1 MTFKKIK
8 MKKII
13 CSITIFLVL
22 LGACFEASKAVGR
35 PFLFIDFPSIIIIL
49 IIACAYTSS
58 RNKNYLVEFGNAAVY
73 AGWLTL
79 LIGLIAMS
87 IQFINN
93 DLNIKAIMEANS
105 VLWLGVF
112 YGYSIRLILSVL
124 KT

>member
-1 MTFKKIK
+1 

-49 IIACAYTSS
+49 IIACAYTLS
-58 RNKNYLVEFGNAAVY
+58 RNKNYVVEFGNAAVY

>member
-1 MTFKKIK
+1 MPIW
-8 MKKII
+8 
-13 CSITIFLVL
+13 
-22 LGACFEASKAVGR
+22 
-35 PFLFIDFPSIIIIL
+35 
-49 IIACAYTSS
+49 
-58 RNKNYLVEFGNAAVY
+58 EFANAAVY

-124 KT
+124 RT